1 MWFLFAVLCAL
12 LWGGADLFYKKG
24 TVAEDKYSPMK
35 IVVAVG
41 LVMGVHAILYMLIKN
56 VSFTIMDVVKYLPI
70 SAMYI
75 ISMWVGYRGL
85 RYLDLSIASPVQN
98 ASGALV
104 SLLLLLVFQTEVN
117 ALDIIGMV
125 IIFGGVIAMGII
137 DKKEEDYVPLIESEK
152 KYSVS
157 VLAILFPILYC
168 VLDALGTFG
177 DAVYLDELQIISED
191 AALVSYELTFLL
203 CSLVCLTYLLVKKQ
217 KFEFKTDKF
226 KLGAAIFETA
236 GQFFYVFAMAGNAV
250 IAVPLVGAYCIFSV
264 IFSKIFLKEKLSV
277 SKLIVVIGVIIGII
291 LLGLSE
297 GLQA

>member
-1 MWFLFAVLCAL
+1 MWFLFAVLTAL
-12 LWGGADLFYKKG
+12 LWGAADLFYKKG
-24 TVAEDKYSPMK
+24 TVSEDKYSPMK
-35 IVVAVG
+35 IVIAVG
-41 LVMGVHAILYMLIKN
+41 LVMGIHAIGYILIED

-85 RYLDLSIASPVQN
+85 RYLDLSISSPVQN
-98 ASGALV
+98 ASGAV
-104 SLLLLLVFQTEVN
+104 VVLLLLIIFQSEVTV
-117 ALDIIGMV
+117 LDIIGMV
-125 IIFGGVIAMGII
+125 FIFGGVIVMGII
-137 DKKEEDYVPLIESEK
+137 DKKEEDYVPLIDSDK

-168 VLDALGTFG
+168 LLDALGTFG

-203 CSLVCLTYLLVKKQ
+203 CAIVCFIYLLVKKQ
-217 KFEFKTDKF
+217 KFDFKSDKF
-226 KLGAAIFETA
+226 KLGAAIFETG

-264 IFSKIFLKEKLSV
+264 ILSRIFLKEKLSV
-277 SKLIVVIGVIIGII
+277 SKLLVVIGVILGIV

>member
-203 CSLVCLTYLLVKKQ
+203 CALVCLTYLLVKKQ

>member
-1 MWFLFAVLCAL
+1 MWFLFAVLTAL
-12 LWGGADLFYKKG
+12 LWGAADLFYKKG
-24 TVAEDKYSPMK
+24 TVSEDKYSPMK
-35 IVVAVG
+35 IVIAVG
-41 LVMGVHAILYMLIKN
+41 LVMGIHAIGYMLIEK
-56 VSFTIMDVVKYLPI
+56 VSFTIMDVIKYLPI

-75 ISMWVGYRGL
+75 ISMWAGYRGL
-85 RYLDLSIASPVQN
+85 RYLDLSISSPVQN
-98 ASGALV
+98 ASGAV
-104 SLLLLLVFQTEVN
+104 VVLLLLIIFQSEVTV
-117 ALDIIGMV
+117 LDIIGMV
-125 IIFGGVIAMGII
+125 FIFAGVIVMGII
-137 DKKEEDYVPLIESEK
+137 DKKEDDYVPLVDSDK

-168 VLDALGTFG
+168 ILDALGTFG

-203 CSLVCLTYLLVKKQ
+203 CAIVCFIYLLVKKQ
-217 KFEFKTDKF
+217 KFDFKNDKF
-226 KLGAAIFETA
+226 KLGAAIFETG

-264 IFSKIFLKEKLSV
+264 ILSRIFLKEKLSL
-277 SKLIVVIGVIIGII
+277 SKLLVVIGVILGII

>member
-226 KLGAAIFETA
+226 KLGAAIFETT